1 MITAFHVLEHLKD
14 PINILKQLKER
25 MRDSQSKII
34 VEVPTGSDALLTL
47 FKNKAYS
54 EFIYWSAHLYYFTPA
69 TLTMLAQK
77 AGLHVDFV
85 KGIQRYPL
93 SNTLYW
99 LSFGKPA
106 GQKVWGNFLDNPI
119 LQQAYENTLASLGAT
134 DTLIAQFSKA

>member
-1 MITAFHVLEHLKD
+1 MI
-14 PINILKQLKER
+14 I
-25 MRDSQSKII
+25 
-34 VEVPTGSDALLTL
+34 EVPNADDALLSIYQ
-47 FKNKAYS
+47 NKA
-54 EFIYWSAHLYYFTPA
+54 FQHFTYWSPHLYLYNPH
-69 TLTMLAQK
+69 TLRKLAQK